1 MAVSRRNF
9 LHVMRDRI
17 TSWVGHSVNRG
28 IFSAALT
35 VSGITLL
42 VKIGSALKEILV
54 ARQFGTGDDLDA
66 FLIAFLIPSL
76 CINVIAA
83 SLASV
88 AVPAF
93 LQIKVRDGKAAA
105 QHFFSNIHAWCIG
118 LLVLISLA
126 LSLSGPFLLSLLTS
140 SFSSEKYQL
149 TRTLYFILLPILTV
163 SGLSTLW
170 GGILNAGERFGQ
182 VAWAQILTPMTTII
196 VLLAFGISWGIFAL
210 AIGTIAGFTFEA
222 AILAKLLKGY
232 GFTLLP
238 RWGGWTPAL
247 LQVRK
252 EYIPMLVGALLM
264 SGMTAV
270 DQAMAATL
278 APGSVAALNYGNR
291 IVAMILSLMAGLW
304 IVVLTYF
311 SKMAAEKDWTGIRH
325 TLNTYS
331 RLVFAVGIPLVL
343 LLVLF
348 SKPIVSILFERGAF
362 SAQDTS
368 LVSNI
373 QIYYFLQIP
382 FYVLVLLMMRLISSL
397 KANRWLMLVSSIN
410 FILNVVLNYVLMH
423 WMGVAGI
430 ALSTTIVYVISFFC
444 FWFIIRRLLPMQI
457 TEKQ

>member
-1 MAVSRRNF
+1 
-9 LHVMRDRI
+9 
-17 TSWVGHSVNRG
+17 
-28 IFSAALT
+28 
-35 VSGITLL
+35 
-42 VKIGSALKEILV
+42 
-54 ARQFGTGDDLDA
+54 
-66 FLIAFLIPSL
+66 
-76 CINVIAA
+76 
-83 SLASV
+83 
-88 AVPAF
+88 
-93 LQIKVRDGKAAA
+93 
-105 QHFFSNIHAWCIG
+105 
-118 LLVLISLA
+118 
-126 LSLSGPFLLSLLTS
+126 
-140 SFSSEKYQL
+140 
-149 TRTLYFILLPILTV
+149 
-163 SGLSTLW
+163 
-170 GGILNAGERFGQ
+170 
-182 VAWAQILTPMTTII
+182 
-196 VLLAFGISWGIFAL
+196 
-210 AIGTIAGFTFEA
+210 
-222 AILAKLLKGY
+222 
-232 GFTLLP
+232 
-238 RWGGWTPAL
+238 
-247 LQVRK
+247 
-252 EYIPMLVGALLM
+252 MLVGALLM

>member
-1 MAVSRRNF
+1 M
-9 LHVMRDRI
+9 HVMRDRI